1 MPNCERKGKYG
12 TSADHTL
19 TFVDLGLFIMESTRH
34 PSGCRHYACGLESKL
49 EHRHTAAEHVD
60 ERLSVGAGAS

>member
-1 MPNCERKGKYG
+1 M
-12 TSADHTL
+12 SARGNVEPHQTIPL

-34 PSGCRHYACGLESKL
+34 PSGCHQDHCGLESEL

-60 ERLSVGAGAS
+60 ECLSVGADTS